1 MKRAWTKK
9 VKSLPSCIIS
19 KDALEGQ
26 LQPHPKVKMRIF
38 RTSAAMI
45 GLTVSIGAPNL
56 LLVQAAQLPE
66 KISSTSTS
74 SIEDSAAPE
83 TVQNTVVIAPV
94 QVEPIPAVTP
104 PQVAFALKYRQT
116 ARQLAVKPS
125 HQVVQ
130 SSAPATNFTPK
141 LPSSSQIEAQPPALQ
156 QHQQAASLEQKQA
169 ITPRAATTSQTTR
182 SLTWV
187 EASRSV
193 EIIQTPAANN
203 TNSFSTSVA
212 ESPVEVVV
220 IPEANSAWT
229 AKQRLLINR
238 LKTQENPA
246 PLNQAPALPQAE
258 VVVIPEANSAWTAK
272 QRLLINRLKT
282 QENPAPLN
290 QAPAQVSSSVN
301 LVLPEITNSQPMA
314 VLTNPEQGEE
324 KLANE
329 VPEIGVTTNQGME
342 FEAQPSPTE
351 ALRLPVAVQ
360 DSQNWVTPSAEIA
373 QSALEAKAASE
384 QSVQASLPVF
394 VLPSV
399 VPQELATP
407 TEAVKEVDNHQLATQ
422 NTREKVE
429 QSTPAKAEV
438 PSINEPIIV
447 NSMETEYQVKSGDTL
462 TNIASLHR
470 LSLPEIA
477 KFNDLH
483 NPDLLLVDQKLKLPA
498 LTSMKTQA
506 NVVVLPPIEEQP
518 LADAKSSSV
527 STLRSPSKVTL
538 VSTNSATYTG
548 IGGNIT
554 EAEAEAEPLKPTAL
568 NELQVQY
575 AQQLQNDVQ
584 KLKQKYYAHSSSNLI
599 VPVQAVK
606 SDRDQEVIKPRATLG
621 NEPVNPEFR
630 VAQTSQDLKPVTQ
643 KQLLNKT
650 NYSAPA
656 TVRGRVATAPTSLD
670 NSNASFSGQQ
680 VTPELP
686 PLDPVLNYLPQP
698 NGAASFNGYIWPAR
712 GALTSKYG
720 WRWGRMH
727 RGIDIAAPVG
737 TPIFAVAPGV
747 VIKSGWNKG
756 GYGNL
761 VDIQHADGTLTRY
774 AHNYR
779 LLVQPGQFV
788 EQGQQISLMGSTGRS
803 TGPHLHFELHPGG
816 KGAVN
821 PMALLPKAR

>member
-212 ESPVEVVV
+212 ESPV
-220 IPEANSAWT
+220 
-229 AKQRLLINR
+229 
-238 LKTQENPA
+238 
-246 PLNQAPALPQAE
+246 E